1 MGTPLPAV
9 LDAIVRLVERQAEG
23 LVCTVLL
30 LDREGGRLRHGA
42 APHLPAEYVRVL
54 DGSSIGPEEGS
65 CGAAAYRGERVVVE
79 DISTHPYWEKY
90 RSLAMPHGIRACW
103 SSPIFSPA
111 REVLGTFAIYYREP
125 RGPAER
131 ELEWVGIATH
141 LASIAIM
148 RDRAEHARRRLFE
161 ALEEREERLRLLHAV
176 GEAMREAEGADQ
188 ILPVALRML
197 GKHLRVS
204 RCAYA
209 EVAPDGDRCTIPYD
223 YTDGCA
229 SMVGAHRL
237 SDYGPRIAAELSR
250 GGAAVVVR
258 DVDKELTA
266 EEGAAELSAVG
277 IKAFVC
283 CSLVRRGALR
293 AMMAVH
299 HSAPR
304 DWTPGEVQLVDEI
317 VERCWAT
324 IEQKAAETKLRQN
337 EALLRIAGR
346 AARLGGW
353 SVDLGDEHVTW
364 SDEVC
369 AIHEVPLGTS
379 PSLEQ
384 AFAFYAPDSKA
395 ALRSAFEAC
404 VRVAAP
410 FDLEV
415 QIVTGNDRP
424 VWVRAIGYA
433 ERDPSGAISR
443 IQGAFQ
449 DVGARRA
456 LEEQLRQAQKM
467 EAIGRLASGVAHD
480 FNNILSVIL
489 GYSELVGL
497 DLDRKGP
504 QWADVEAIRTAGLRA
519 ANLTGQLLA
528 FSRQQVLEPKVL
540 DLNEC
545 ITEMEDM
552 LRRLLGADVELT
564 TQFANR
570 LWNVKADPGQVQQ
583 IVMNLA
589 VNARDAMPKGGKL
602 ALETR
607 NVELDLQ
614 GARAHGD
621 VPPGSYVVFRVSDT
635 GVGMDAETRSR
646 IFEPFFTTKETGRG
660 TGLGLATVF
669 GIIMQSGGHIVV
681 DSAPGQGT
689 TFKVYFPRVEGA
701 ADNRPSQR
709 AAPDSS
715 RGSGT
720 ILIVEDDD
728 QVRAVARGILQ
739 RTGYQVLRGLERRR
753 SAPHLRAAPGGDS
766 PLAHRRRIAAHER
779 QAARRTARPH
789 APGDESALHV
799 RVHRRCHSPAW
810 RLRRRRRVL
819 AETPHHRVVDP
830 KSGRS
835 ASGVRSMRGYAT
847 RVEERPGRPGRAS
860 SAGCMRPPIRGRR
873 GLRSN
878 QNTRPKRLPAQA

>member
-1 MGTPLPAV
+1 MGRVEGDADSLGAAHVEVLELVAMGTPLPAV

-30 LDREGGRLRHGA
+30 LDREAGRLRHGA
-42 APHLPAEYVRVL
+42 APHLPAEYVQVL

-65 CGAAAYRGERVVVE
+65 CGAAAYRQERVIVE

-90 RSLAMPHGIRACW
+90 RSLALAYGLRACW
-103 SSPIFSPA
+103 SSPIFSPI
-111 REVLGTFAIYYREP
+111 REVLGTFAIYYREA
-125 RGPAER
+125 RGPTER

-141 LASIAIM
+141 LATIAIM
-148 RDRAEHARRRLFE
+148 RDRAENTRNRLFE

-176 GEAMREAEGADQ
+176 GDAMREARGADQ

-209 EVAPDGDRCTIPYD
+209 DVAPDGDRCTIPYD

-237 SDYGPRIAAELSR
+237 SDYGPRIASALSR

-258 DVDKELTA
+258 DVDRELTA
-266 EEGAAELSAVG
+266 EEGAGELSAIG

-283 CSLVRRGALR
+283 CSLVRQGTLR

-299 HSAPR
+299 NATPR
-304 DWTPGEVQLVDEI
+304 DWTRGEIQLVEEI

-337 EALLRIAGR
+337 ESLLRIAGH

-353 SVDLGDEHVTW
+353 SVDLGDAHVTW

-369 AIHEVPLGTS
+369 AIHEVALGTS

-384 AFAFYAPDSKA
+384 ALAFYVADA
-395 ALRSAFEAC
+395 RDTVRSAFEAC
-404 VRVAAP
+404 AREAAP
-410 FDLEV
+410 FDLEA
-415 QIVTGNDRP
+415 QIVTAKDRQ

-433 ERDPSGAISR
+433 ERDPAGAISR
-443 IQGAFQ
+443 IQGAVQ
-449 DVGARRA
+449 DVSARRT

-497 DLDRKGP
+497 ELEREDPL
-504 QWADVEAIRTAGLRA
+504 WTDVEAIRSAGLRA
-519 ANLTGQLLA
+519 ANLTSQLLA
-528 FSRQQVLEPKVL
+528 FSRQQVLEPRVL
-540 DLNEC
+540 DLNDC
-545 ITEMEDM
+545 ITEMESM

-583 IVMNLA
+583 IVLNLA
-589 VNARDAMPKGGKL
+589 VNARDAMPDGGKL
-602 ALETR
+602 ALQTR
-607 NVELDLQ
+607 NVELDPRD
-614 GARAHGD
+614 ARAHD
-621 VPPGSYVVFRVSDT
+621 VPPGSYVVLLVTD
-635 GVGMDAETRSR
+635 GGIGMDAQTRSR

-669 GIIMQSGGHIVV
+669 GIVMQSGGHIVV

-689 TFKVYFPRVEGA
+689 TFKVYLPRVEGA
-701 ADNRPSQR
+701 ADNRASQR
-709 AAPDSS
+709 AAPESS
-715 RGSGT
+715 RGSET

-739 RTGYQVLRGLERRR
+739 RSGYQVLE
-753 SAPHLRAAPGGDS
+753 APNGGEALLICEQHAGKIHLLLTDVVLPRMSG
-766 PLAHRRRIAAHER
+766 R
-779 QAARRTARPH
+779 Q
-789 APGDESALHV
+789 
-799 RVHRRCHSPAW
+799 
-810 RLRRRRRVL
+810 L
-819 AETPHHRVVDP
+819 AERLAPMRPEMKVLFM
-830 KSGRS
+830 SGYTDDAILRHGVLD
-835 ASGVRSMRGYAT
+835 SGVAFLQKPLTTGSLTRKVAEALRG
-847 RVEERPGRPGRAS
+847 
-860 SAGCMRPPIRGRR
+860 
-873 GLRSN
+873 
-878 QNTRPKRLPAQA
+878 